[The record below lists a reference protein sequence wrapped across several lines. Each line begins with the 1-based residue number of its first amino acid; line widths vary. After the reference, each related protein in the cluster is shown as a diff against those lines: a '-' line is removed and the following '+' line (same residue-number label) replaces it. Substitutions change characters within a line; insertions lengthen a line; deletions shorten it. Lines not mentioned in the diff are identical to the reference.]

1 MGFFLSMVV
10 HVYNPI
16 TWEVEA
22 GRSFHILE
30 QLKIFKNAFLTENA
44 FLNVA

>member
-22 GRSFHILE
+22 RRSLDILE
-30 QLKIFKNAFLTENA
+30 QLKIFKNAFLTKNA
-44 FLNVA
+44 IINIA